1 MKGRFWCVLTACLA
15 MAAPAARAQE
25 GRARPGGA
33 GALEAQARS
42 DEAFKMVEAYL
53 VSNLQESLSL
63 TDEQFVKALPLV
75 KKLQGER
82 REYYLARARL
92 LREMRR
98 LMRSGTASEAQVVEK
113 LRQLKTLD
121 AEGPARTRVNM
132 EALDAA
138 LTPIQQAK
146 YRLLEGEVEQRMREL
161 MRRVRAQGAGRGA
174 REPR

>member
-15 MAAPAARAQE
+15 IAAPAAAAQE
-25 GRARPGGA
+25 GRGQPGGA
-33 GALEAQARS
+33 GAEGARARGE
-42 DEAFKMVEAYL
+42 EAFKMVEAYL

-75 KKLQGER
+75 KRLQGQR

-98 LMRSGTASEAQVVEK
+98 LMRSGTASEAQVVET
-113 LRQLKTLD
+113 LRQLKALD
-121 AEGPARTRVNM
+121 SEGPARTRANM

-146 YRLLEGEVEQRMREL
+146 YRLLEVEVEQRMREL
-161 MRRVRAQGAGRGA
+161 MRRTRAEGPGRGE
-174 REPR
+174 RPPR